1 MGVGTSG
8 MSGRAG
14 TTGIATKEAL
24 EVVGDKAA
32 SLVGV
37 GGRVIAPTTP
47 HCVIDGAVD
56 SVGVEAVLL
65 LPVRELTSLSI
76 VNNNQY
82 VPVSRTHSAKDMNWA
97 TNAQDINVTA
107 TRRKTFDPYQISVG
121 ILAFD
126 SILRVSRMT

>member
-14 TTGIATKEAL
+14 TTGIATGEAL
-24 EVVGDKAA
+24 EVVGDRAA

-37 GGRVIAPTTP
+37 GVRVIAPNTP

-65 LPVRELTSLSI
+65 LPVRELTSLI
-76 VNNNQY
+76 MVNKDRDM
-82 VPVSRTHSAKDMNWA
+82 PVSSTHSARDMNWA

-107 TRRKTFDPYQISVG
+107 TRRKTFNPYQINVG
-121 ILAFD
+121 ILVID
-126 SILRVSRMT
+126 SIL